1 MNKKYLICLDFIY
14 VTIFIIMCVLMLII
28 GIDLK
33 EINNKL
39 NELIQLNTPEVIKI
53 VPENYIL

>member
-1 MNKKYLICLDFIY
+1 MNKKYLFFLDFIY
-14 VTIFIIMCVLMLII
+14 VTIFVIMCTLMFII

-39 NELIQLNTPEVIKI
+39 DELIQLNTPEAIKI
-53 VPENYIL
+53 IPENYIL